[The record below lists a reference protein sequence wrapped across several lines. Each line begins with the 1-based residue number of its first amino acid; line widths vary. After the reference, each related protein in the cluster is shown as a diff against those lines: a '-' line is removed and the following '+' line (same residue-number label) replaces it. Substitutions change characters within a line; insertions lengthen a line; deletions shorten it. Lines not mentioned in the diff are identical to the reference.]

1 MKKGFKQNVLNLVIL
16 LVSVF
21 AIGIFNVDAVS
32 IRETTSMIEDGT
44 YVIGITKFRPGQVI
58 TMSDTA
64 TATMDYMTY
73 ISNQAN
79 PMAFEMYYYDLGD
92 WYYVGAKNTTTM
104 ITDSTKIAELN
115 NIGLNIFYVDN
126 VEKYLQIPYTGS
138 TTDIGFRTDKANKDR
153 LVYLEN
159 GTINVPATVSSLAVL
174 NGNTPVA
181 TYAKANESDEGFIE
195 NPNVGRIISKDTLL
209 SLADDDTLVFQG
221 RVPYKITRSEDTPNG
236 NFVSVAII
244 ADRVPTDKENTKIV
258 VYDGANME
266 EGTEYTWGANNT
278 DLERDID
285 VLFTEEVRTAAIQIT
300 WEEGNTQVLYVGLTD
315 TSMLDSMPG
324 GSIDIDVDNLVDGV
338 IIGRVPGEDFRFVQ
352 DSADITR
359 LNGSGLVE
367 YYDSLNGLSAGN
379 RIGVAITPNA
389 KYSNSVKIEV
399 TGNADDD
406 EAQPT
411 WKNGKIVYTPKL
423 TEKHTTEGNPIL
435 INVTWE
441 EGFTQ
446 TFTIDA
452 SGAILTSN

>member
-1 MKKGFKQNVLNLVIL
+1 MKNKLTNNLFSILVIVL
-16 LVSVF
+16 SVF
-21 AIGIFNVDAVS
+21 MFGPLITDAS
-32 IRETTSMIEDGT
+32 IIESTNPNSSYDKIEDGT
-44 YVIGITKFRPGQVI
+44 IIIGVTKFSPNTVL
-58 TMSDTA
+58 TA
-64 TATMDYMTY
+64 KRSSIATMNDVLYNSNNGDYRGVK
-73 ISNQAN
+73 I
-79 PMAFEMYYYDLGD
+79 YYYIMGIWLEIDENNL
-92 WYYVGAKNTTTM
+92 
-104 ITDSTKIAELN
+104 STPVNDPTLN
-115 NIGLNIFYVDN
+115 EQNIFYVDN
-126 VEKYLQIPYTGS
+126 VEKYLQIPYSGPATN
-138 TTDIGFRTDKANKDR
+138 IGFKTDRTNKDR

-181 TYAKANESDEGFIE
+181 TYAKANESDAGFIE

-209 SLADDDTLVFQG
+209 SLTDEDTIVFQG

-244 ADRVPTDKENTKIV
+244 ADRVPTDKANTKIV

-266 EGTEYTWGANNT
+266 EGTEYTWGENNT

-285 VLFTEEVRTAAIQIT
+285 VLFTEEVRAAAIQIT

-324 GSIDIDVDNLVDGV
+324 GSIDIDVDNLVDGS

-352 DSADITR
+352 DSTDITR

-423 TEKHTTEGNPIL
+423 TEKHTTEGNLIL